1 MEETVP
7 ERITGFA
14 REAEA
19 ALEALR
25 THYFW
30 IHLGAQSICSLLFVT
45 GSALMLFEATK
56 PTAPWVFLAGSVTF
70 ATLPAIRLLHEKG
83 HRAIRGRRETASEE

>member
-1 MEETVP
+1 MP
-7 ERITGFA
+7 ERIIGFA

-25 THYFW
+25 VHYFW

-45 GSALMLFEATK
+45 GSSLMLFQATESV
-56 PTAPWVFLAGSVTF
+56 APWVFLAGSLAF
-70 ATLPAIRLLHEKG
+70 ATLPVIRLLHEKG
-83 HRAIRGRRETASEE
+83 HQAIRGGRDPGSEE